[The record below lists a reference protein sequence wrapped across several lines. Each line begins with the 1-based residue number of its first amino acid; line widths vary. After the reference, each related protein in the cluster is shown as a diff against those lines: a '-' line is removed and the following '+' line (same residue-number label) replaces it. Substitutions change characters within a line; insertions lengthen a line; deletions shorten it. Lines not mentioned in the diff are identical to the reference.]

1 MENTNQIPLA
11 HFITFACYGTHL
23 HGHESGSVDRFHNRY
38 GAAFLPPDIVLR
50 QKQEKRMKHPP
61 YLIDHARAVIVMN
74 AVKETSTHRQWNLLA
89 AHVRSTHVHT
99 VVQAKTNP
107 EKVMNDFKSYA
118 SRALNRAGYEHNK
131 RKRWA
136 RHGSTKYIWNVE
148 DLERVIHY
156 VLYEQGEPMVVYDG
170 RGSEP

>member
-1 MENTNQIPLA
+1 MEKPDPIPLA
-11 HFITFACYGTHL
+11 YFITFACYGTHL

-38 GAAFLPPDIVLR
+38 GAPFIPPDMALH
-50 QKQEKRMKHPP
+50 QKQQKRMNHPP
-61 YLIDHARAVIVMN
+61 YLMNHARAVIVMN
-74 AVKETSTHRQWNLLA
+74 AFKETSLYRQWILLA
-89 AHVRSTHVHT
+89 AHVRSTHVHA
-99 VVQAKTNP
+99 VVQASTNP

-148 DLERVIHY
+148 SLERVIHY
-156 VLYEQGEPMVVYDG
+156 VLHEQGDPMVVYDG
-170 RGSEP
+170 RDSEP